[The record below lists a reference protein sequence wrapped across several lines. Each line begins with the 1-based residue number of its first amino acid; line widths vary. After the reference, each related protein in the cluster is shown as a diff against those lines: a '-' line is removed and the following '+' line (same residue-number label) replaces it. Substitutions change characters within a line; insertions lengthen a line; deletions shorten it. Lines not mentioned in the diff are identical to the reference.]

1 MTQQELELVNLIWEL
16 IEENVPV
23 DCQEIIQEL
32 RKKFYKD
39 LRDLGIKETLKKWI
53 KEDEDEIDVIIP

>member
-23 DCQEIIQEL
+23 DCQETIHEL

-53 KEDEDEIDVIIP
+53 KEDEDQIDVIIP

>member
-1 MTQQELELVNLIWEL
+1 MTQQELELISLIWEV
-16 IEENVPV
+16 IEENVPI
-23 DCQEIIQEL
+23 DCQETIQEL

-53 KEDEDEIDVIIP
+53 KENESQVDVIIS